1 MSPKIWLFFSNFIG
15 WILKTKGRT
24 CAKASNLTKPTKCQK
39 HLCFHIGYGIPNGV
53 LDVHP
58 EFSWFR
64 GWLCF
69 SCLPR
74 GGHVVWPPMTW
85 VWRRRGFVGSGWQM
99 FLSHESSSASW
110 CDWCLLIRK
119 TLCNLLLACG
129 SIMWFFYIL
138 TRSASARKHVML
150 VCSWFMLGA
159 RVVESAAGQLETHG
173 KTHKWTKRQ
182 HKILEKW
189 QGGTV
194 LVGMDT

>member
-1 MSPKIWLFFSNFIG
+1 MESPTESLMSILSFLDFVVGCASVVCHVEAMLFDHQWLEYGGDVGLSEVV
-15 WILKTKGRT
+15 GR
-24 CAKASNLTKPTKCQK
+24 
-39 HLCFHIGYGIPNGV
+39 CF
-53 LDVHP
+53 
-58 EFSWFR
+58 WF
-64 GWLCF
+64 
-69 SCLPR
+69 
-74 GGHVVWPPMTW
+74 MK
-85 VWRRRGFVGSGWQM
+85 
-99 FLSHESSSASW
+99 SSASW

-138 TRSASARKHVML
+138 TRSALARKHVML

-194 LVGMDT
+194 IVGMDT